1 MSLETAPNVPNLPD
15 SNMPD
20 PSGTKTSNYTWLFAL
35 VPLLLLGAVLAY
47 IVVTGGG
54 LRELAGPP
62 VESLKIERIT
72 LTAPDVI
79 KIEVINDG
87 PQTITVPQVLIDDAF
102 WQFSVTPSTTIP
114 RLGRATY
121 TVPYPWVKEE
131 AHAIQ
136 LITSLGTVFAGDIP
150 VAIQAPK
157 IDLNLFLRF
166 ALIGF
171 YVGVIPV
178 ALGMLWYP
186 WMRNLSRA
194 AMNFILCLT
203 IGLLAYLAI
212 GTYFDALEFAAELP
226 AFWQGT
232 PMVLLVAAVS
242 LGVLLAMTNKPKKPV
257 VSSPISSS
265 AESPISSTAEP
276 DNLGLSYR
284 IALGIGLHNLGEGLA
299 IGAAF
304 ALGEAALGTF
314 LVLGFTLHNI
324 TEGVGI
330 AAPVVRKNPGWRNW
344 IQLALL
350 AGFPAVIGVWTGGF
364 AFNPML
370 ATIFLAIGIGAIL
383 QVIWEVGRLVAKD
396 TAKLGLPMVNWTNLA
411 GVVTGVSIM
420 YFTAF
425 MVK

>member
-1 MSLETAPNVPNLPD
+1 MSLETAANVSNL
-15 SNMPD
+15 PD
-20 PSGTKTSNYTWLFAL
+20 PSGTKGSSFTWLFAL

-72 LTAPDVI
+72 LPAPDVI

-136 LITSLGTVFAGDIP
+136 LITGLGTVFAGEIP

-157 IDLNLFLRF
+157 IDLKLFLRF

-186 WMRNLSRA
+186 WMRNLSRE

-242 LGVLLAMTNKPKKPV
+242 LGVLLAMTNKPKKTAA
-257 VSSPISSS
+257 SSPISS
-265 AESPISSTAEP
+265 PISSGIAEP
-276 DNLGLSYR
+276 DHLGLSYR

-350 AGFPAVIGVWTGGF
+350 AGFPAVIGVWVGGF

>member
-1 MSLETAPNVPNLPD
+1 MSLETAANVSNL
-15 SNMPD
+15 PD
-20 PSGTKTSNYTWLFAL
+20 PSGTKGSSFTWLFAL

-47 IVVTGGG
+47 IVVIGGG

-72 LTAPDVI
+72 LPAPDLI

-131 AHAIQ
+131 AHAVQ
-136 LITSLGTVFAGDIP
+136 LITGLGTVFAGEIP

-186 WMRNLSRA
+186 WMRNLSRE

-242 LGVLLAMTNKPKKPV
+242 LGVLLAMTNKPKKTAA
-257 VSSPISSS
+257 SSPISSG
-265 AESPISSTAEP
+265 IAEP
-276 DNLGLSYR
+276 DHLGLSYR

-350 AGFPAVIGVWTGGF
+350 AGFPAVIGVWVGGF